1 MFIDANELADNTKI
15 NADICIFGA
24 GVAGLSI
31 AREFINTPY
40 KVCVLEGGGLGY
52 EPESQALY
60 EGKNVG
66 VDYWSLE
73 SARIRFFGG
82 TGNHWGGY
90 CLPLEEDDFEKR
102 SWVNNSGWP
111 FKKADLDPFYD
122 RARSVLKLQQ
132 PSFSASDWQ
141 PQGID
146 TLPFDENFVENRVMQ
161 MSPFSEVNTPFGATY
176 KSFFEQSQNIEIF
189 LHANLVEINSNEN
202 SSVITGVKARS
213 FSGRELKVNAKQYV
227 LALGGIENARQLLL
241 ANSTQESGLGNQ
253 NDLVGRYF
261 ADHPFLSSQNTM
273 LITDESIKTTLFY
286 RDQIKANALS
296 GYLTLSPKLRAQEQL
311 LTCRFTF
318 EPLPWHSVPKGP
330 SAVNSLWQSLKHLE
344 YPEHLPGKIK
354 NILFNIDN
362 VFSAAVSSS
371 RKHKLLAARYV
382 STEVIPNHSSRVILD
397 HDTDELGQQKAILDW
412 RLDGKQEI
420 DSIARSLKLLARE
433 TGKNDIGRLKINLE
447 QVADWPESFAVGM
460 HHMGTT
466 RMHNDPKKGVVDADC
481 KIHGSKNF
489 YVTGSSVF
497 PTFGH
502 ANPTFTIVALAIK
515 LADKL
520 KTELNKT

>member
-122 RARSVLKLQQ
+122 RARTVLKLDN
-132 PSFSASDWQ
+132 PSFSASSWNAD
-141 PQGID
+141 GIP
-146 TLPFDENFVENRVMQ
+146 TLPFDSNAVENRVMQ
-161 MSPFSEVNTPFGATY
+161 MSPYSEVQIPFGAAY
-176 KSFFEQSQNIEIF
+176 KKQFKEAKNIDVY
-189 LHANLVEINSNEN
+189 LHANLLNINTNEHA
-202 SSVITGVKARS
+202 SSVSNVEVLT
-213 FSGRELKVNAKQYV
+213 FSGKKISVSAKSYT

-241 ANSTQESGLGNQ
+241 SNNVQKNGLGNQ
-253 NDLVGRYF
+253 HDLVGRYF
-261 ADHPFLSSQNTM
+261 ADHPFLSSRNTM
-273 LITDESIKTTLFY
+273 LITQKGVKTKLFSRKLIKSNK
-286 RDQIKANALS
+286 ISA
-296 GYLTLSPKLRAQEQL
+296 YLTLSPKIRKNKDL
-311 LTCRFTF
+311 LTTRFTF
-318 EPLPWHSVPKGP
+318 EPISWSNRPKGP
-330 SAVNSLWQSLKHLE
+330 SAISTIWKSAKHLE
-344 YPEHLPGKIK
+344 IPEHFPGKIK
-354 NILFNIDN
+354 QIVTNADN
-362 VFSAAVSSS
+362 VLMSSLSAA
-371 RKHKLLAARYV
+371 RGHKLLHARYI
-382 STEVIPNHSSRVILD
+382 STEVIPNHSSRVLLG
-397 HDTDELGQQKAILDW
+397 DEIDRFGQRQVILDW
-412 RLDGKQEI
+412 RIDGQQEI
-420 DSIARSLKLLARE
+420 ESINRSLKILGIE
-433 TGKNDIGRLKINLE
+433 MGKADLGRFHVPEKQE
-447 QVADWPESFAVGM
+447 AWPEKFAVGM

-466 RMHNDPKKGVVDADC
+466 RMHSNPKEGVVDANS
-481 KIHGSKNF
+481 KIHGVSNLF
-489 YVTGSSVF
+489 IAGSSVF
-497 PTFGH
+497 PTYGH
-502 ANPTFTIVALAIK
+502 ANPTFTIVALALR
-515 LADKL
+515 LADHL
-520 KTELNKT
+520 KKTIR